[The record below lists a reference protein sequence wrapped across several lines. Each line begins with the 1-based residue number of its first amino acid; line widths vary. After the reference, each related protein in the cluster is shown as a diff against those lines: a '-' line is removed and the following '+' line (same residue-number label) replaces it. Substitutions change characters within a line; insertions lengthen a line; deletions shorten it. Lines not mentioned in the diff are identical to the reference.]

1 MGSSTSY
8 LKYIETDINIPNIT
22 INETKSFT
30 CPNKETTTFICPNK
44 HINCRKSR
52 CWW

>member
-1 MGSSTSY
+1 MGSSTSH

-22 INETKSFT
+22 IKETKSVT
-30 CPNKETTTFICPNK
+30 YPNKETTTFICPNK
-44 HINCRKSR
+44 HLNCSESR